1 LRNIRRTFARST
13 LISSSTPTRFGRRR
27 RRRRRGG
34 QSLLTVRE
42 EPEHA
47 CTPKL
52 SPLLTVTGAPAVA
65 TTKVTP
71 PNYATPTPTP
81 VEPQSYTTST
91 ASSGGWNV
99 VPSPLLGKNNNSL
112 GAVAG

>member
-1 LRNIRRTFARST
+1 
-13 LISSSTPTRFGRRR
+13 
-27 RRRRRGG
+27 
-34 QSLLTVRE
+34 
-42 EPEHA
+42 
-47 CTPKL
+47 
-52 SPLLTVTGAPAVA
+52 VA

-91 ASSGGWNV
+91 ASSGGWSV